1 VVEYLLG
8 VFHRIGFSF
17 FERAAVAMRPE
28 QVASRWESLQVKAH
42 LPEVQAM
49 IRREIS
55 RGEIR
60 VVPAPGG
67 GIRIIRESE
76 TGPVEETGTSVGA
89 VHADDREDV
98 RMTPITLRRRIQ

>member
-17 FERAAVAMRPE
+17 FEREAVVMRPE
-28 QVASRWESLQVKAH
+28 QAASRWEFLQAKAD

-76 TGPVEETGTSVGA
+76 TSPVEEPGRSVGA

-98 RMTPITLRRRIQ
+98 RKAPITLRRRIQ

>member
-8 VFHRIGFSF
+8 VFHRVGFFF
-17 FERAAVAMRPE
+17 FERMAVAMRPE
-28 QVASRWESLQVKAH
+28 PRASRWESLQAKAH

-60 VVPAPGG
+60 VVPASGG
-67 GIRIIRESE
+67 GIRIISE
-76 TGPVEETGTSVGA
+76 RDTSVVDEPGTSDA
-89 VHADDREDV
+89 AARADDHEDI
-98 RMTPITLRRRIQ
+98 RKAPITLRRRTQ